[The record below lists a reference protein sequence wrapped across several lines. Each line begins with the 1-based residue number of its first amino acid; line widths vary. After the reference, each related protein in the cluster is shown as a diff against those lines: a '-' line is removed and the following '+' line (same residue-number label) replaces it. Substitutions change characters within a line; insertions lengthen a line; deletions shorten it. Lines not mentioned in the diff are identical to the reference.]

1 LRLRVLTGGV
11 LRPGVA
17 GEVGVFLLSATPTT
31 AKTEPPQTHTRAD
44 QTTTHKTHNNHKNN
58 NN

>member
-1 LRLRVLTGGV
+1 
-11 LRPGVA
+11 VA
-17 GEVGVFLLSATPTT
+17 GEVGVFVLSATPTT